1 MIDRIPVLLD
11 TDPGSDID
19 DAICLAYLLAQP
31 RCELLGVTT
40 VSGRDPRQR
49 ASIVDAICRVAG
61 RTEVPIHAGVSL
73 RYDEGTVVQP
83 EVPHYAAL
91 NRYPHRPAEEFPS
104 ATAVEFLRQT
114 INQRPGEITL
124 LAIGPMGNL
133 GALLAIDPE
142 VPRKLKALVLMCGVF
157 TNQRPGVGP
166 REWNAF
172 QDSCACRAVYRAPVA
187 VHRSV
192 GLDVTTQVQLE
203 SGDAIRRFRA
213 AGGPLDVVAD
223 CCEVWRQHASHVTFH
238 DPLAA
243 VSIFQPDVCGWQR
256 GRVTVEPGQ
265 GRAGGT
271 TWWDRDEAGP
281 HEVAMTVDAARFYA
295 EYFGMVTRGK
305 PTAG

>member
-1 MIDRIPVLLD
+1 MLMAAMSERIPLLLD

-49 ASIVDAICRVAG
+49 ASIVDAVCRTADRG
-61 RTEVPIHAGVSL
+61 DVPIHAGVSV

-83 EVPHYAAL
+83 DVPHYAAL
-91 NRYPHRPAEEFPS
+91 ARYPHRRAEDFPAN
-104 ATAVEFLRQT
+104 TAVEFLRRT
-114 INQRPGEITL
+114 IDDRPGEITL
-124 LAIGPMGNL
+124 LAIGPMSNL
-133 GALLAIDPE
+133 AALFAIDPE
-142 VPRKLKALVLMCGVF
+142 APRKLKALVLMCGVF
-157 TNQRPGVGP
+157 TNRLPGVGP

-192 GLDVTTQVQLE
+192 GLDVTMQVRMP
-203 SGDAIRRFRA
+203 SGEAISRFRA

-223 CCEVWRQHASHVTFH
+223 CCEIWRQHADHVTFH

-243 VSIFQPDVCGWQR
+243 VSIFEPGILGWQR
-256 GRVTVEPGQ
+256 GRVAVEPGQ
-265 GRAGGT
+265 GRAGGMT
-271 TWWDRDEAGP
+271 HWDADAQGP
-281 HEVAMTVDAARFYA
+281 HEAAMTVDPQAFYRA
-295 EYFGMVTRGK
+295 YFGAVG
-305 PTAG
+305 G

>member
-1 MIDRIPVLLD
+1 MNRRIPVLLD

-31 RCELLGVTT
+31 RCELLGITT

-49 ASIVDAICRVAG
+49 ASIADAVCRAAG
-61 RTEVPIHAGVSL
+61 RTDIPIHAGVSA

-91 NRYPHRPAEEFPS
+91 AKKPHRPAAEFE
-104 ATAVEFLRQT
+104 ANTAVEFLRQS
-114 INQRPGEITL
+114 INARPGEITL
-124 LAIGPMGNL
+124 LAVGPMSNL

-142 VPRKLKALVLMCGVF
+142 VPRKLKALALMCGVF
-157 TNQRPGVGP
+157 TNRLADVGP

-192 GLDVTTQVQLE
+192 GLDVTMQVRLPSDE
-203 SGDAIRRFRA
+203 AIRRFRA
-213 AGGPLDVVAD
+213 VGGPLDVVAD
-223 CCEVWRQHASHVTFH
+223 CCEIWRQHAGHVVFH

-243 VSIFQPDVCGWQR
+243 VTVFDPEVCGWER
-256 GRVTVEPGQ
+256 GQVTVEPGQ
-265 GRAGGT
+265 SRAGGMT
-271 TWWDRDEAGP
+271 HWEANPHGP
-281 HEVAMTVDAARFYA
+281 HEVALRVDADRFYR
-295 EYFGMVTRGK
+295 EYFGVVG
-305 PTAG
+305 G